1 MMARTAFS
9 ALTTL
14 TGRHW
19 LFLGIAFVLT
29 VIVAA
34 NGHFLYVAFTSQPG
48 CAAETSVR
56 HADGSLQTLRPAR
69 AGC

>member
-1 MMARTAFS
+1 MMARNVQTI
-9 ALTTL
+9 L
-14 TGRHW
+14 TGRNRI
-19 LFLGIAFVLT
+19 FLGIAFVLA

-48 CAAETSVR
+48 CAAETSFR
-56 HADGSLQTLRPAR
+56 HQDGSLQTLQPAR